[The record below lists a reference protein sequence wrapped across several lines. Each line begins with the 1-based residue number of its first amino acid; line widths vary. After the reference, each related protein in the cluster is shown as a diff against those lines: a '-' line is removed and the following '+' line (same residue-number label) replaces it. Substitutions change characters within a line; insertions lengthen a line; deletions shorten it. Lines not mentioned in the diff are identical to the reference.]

1 MIPPVGPEISL
12 IEVFKIILKSFQKT
26 NQVLILNNFLFNRV
40 KHHNFWHFNK
50 ARSAIQLS
58 LKAASIKKPDK
69 TEVLVS
75 IYTCNSVL
83 QCIINAGLKPIVYDV
98 EISTLGSLSES
109 IEEKISDRTLA
120 IIANGLY
127 GIAIDILK
135 IKKISEKKN
144 IYLIEDASQNFLSVF
159 ENKLMG
165 TTGDMN
171 ILSYGLSKPIHSIG
185 GGSLICNN
193 LELIPIIDDQYK
205 KHNKFGVN
213 DFLSSLKKLV
223 LLPFVL
229 NPYGFKIFTLFFNRF
244 DFNSHEKITIK
255 KIGKIQLC
263 ALVHELNKID
273 STNKIRNKNFIQLVE
288 IINNKEDLK
297 ALEFNFEDNNF
308 LRLPVICSKERKK
321 WIYKI
326 RSCGIWASD
335 EIYQSTCS
343 INSEN
348 VNSFKNYTIIK
359 DQLILVSIH
368 PLISEKNLD
377 KLTRIN

>member
-12 IEVFKIILKSFQKT
+12 IEVLKIILKSFQKT
-26 NQVLILNNFLFNRV
+26 NPVLILNNFLFDRV
-40 KHHNFWHFNK
+40 KHRNFWHFNK

-83 QCIINAGLKPIVYDV
+83 QCIINVGLKPIVYDV
-98 EISTLGSLSES
+98 KMSTLGSLSES

-159 ENKLMG
+159 EEKLMG

-193 LELIPIIDDQYK
+193 LELIPIIDDQ
-205 KHNKFGVN
+205 
-213 DFLSSLKKLV
+213 
-223 LLPFVL
+223 
-229 NPYGFKIFTLFFNRF
+229 
-244 DFNSHEKITIK
+244 
-255 KIGKIQLC
+255 
-263 ALVHELNKID
+263 
-273 STNKIRNKNFIQLVE
+273 
-288 IINNKEDLK
+288 
-297 ALEFNFEDNNF
+297 
-308 LRLPVICSKERKK
+308 
-321 WIYKI
+321 
-326 RSCGIWASD
+326 
-335 EIYQSTCS
+335 
-343 INSEN
+343 
-348 VNSFKNYTIIK
+348 
-359 DQLILVSIH
+359 
-368 PLISEKNLD
+368 
-377 KLTRIN
+377 